1 MIELINYKNTI
12 SNKNIPIPT
21 KKEYKIQLI
30 SKVKSVLKRI
40 LWKALQF
47 LRKRESINKE
57 TYRFKLGKYPQTI
70 DELIGFENDLMS
82 LINDTKQL
90 KCNNKVIVPADKTH
104 NLYKVEKE
112 DYKKYLRD
120 NTTKT
125 YKMSTNSK
133 VNRVNV
139 DAKKN

>member
-1 MIELINYKNTI
+1 MEKLHRDY